1 MSVLPKPPNKPAKP
15 IKASQ
20 PAPTP
25 YHAGMMAWGEQ
36 HPAVRSFLHYL
47 QFERRYSNN
56 TIAAYLSD
64 LKQLDQHLQQQGQ
77 GLLTAT
83 PQLLRSWVISLAETD
98 TLARSVSRKLA
109 TLRAYYKHLLATKAI
124 AELPTLRLRAPKLP
138 ERTPSFVP
146 TQDMASLFAQ
156 EAPTDFEDC
165 RQLLVLELLYGT
177 GIRLTELIGL
187 MDVDINH
194 SAQSIKV
201 MGKRRKERIVPLH
214 PQLLALISQYQSLR
228 NEKFGASATH
238 APAQPLLVT
247 DKNEPLYPVWVQR
260 LVKSALGD
268 VTTLGKKTPH
278 VLRHTFATHLLNE
291 GADLMAIKELLGH
304 SSLAATQVYT
314 HNAFE
319 QLREAYQKAHPKGKG

>member
-1 MSVLPKPPNKPAKP
+1 MATNAP
-15 IKASQ
+15 Q

-25 YHAGMMAWGEQ
+25 YHEGMMAWGEQ

-64 LKQLDQHLQQQGQ
+64 LKQLDQHLLQQGQ

-83 PQLLRSWVISLAETD
+83 PLLLRSWVISLAETD

-124 AELPTLRLRAPKLP
+124 TELPTLRLRAPKLP

-156 EAPTDFEDC
+156 EAPTNFEDS
-165 RQLLVLELLYGT
+165 RQRLVLELLYGT

-187 MDVDINH
+187 TDGDINH
-194 SAQSIKV
+194 AAQTIKV
-201 MGKRRKERIVPLH
+201 MGKRLKERIIPIH
-214 PQLLALISQYQSLR
+214 PQLAQLIEQYQRQR
-228 NEKFGASATH
+228 NEAYPTSA
-238 APAQPLLVT
+238 APNRPLLVT
-247 DKNEPLYPVWVQR
+247 DKNETIYPVWVQR
-260 LVKSALGD
+260 LVKSALGA
-268 VTTLGKKTPH
+268 VTTLGKKSPH

-319 QLREAYQKAHPKGKG
+319 QLREAYQKAHPKGSKAE